1 MPSHTLL
8 NNLLKSL
15 IISGLLIHLISISSF
30 NNNNSLL
37 YTSISLTK
45 PSSSD
50 HPLPPCNATH
60 IVFGI
65 AATASTWSHRKHS
78 VESWWRPNLTRGYVF
93 LDKIKPELLPWPN
106 HTLPPFHVSQDTSRY
121 KDHDKHLARDAI
133 RMARI
138 VTELFEIEEAGLRWF
153 VMADDDTV
161 LFVDNLVDV
170 LNRYDH
176 RKFLYI
182 GMNSETHASNVMHSF
197 EMAFGGAGYA
207 LSYPLAAALAAN
219 MDVCLKRYPDLY
231 GSDHIIQS
239 CVADL
244 GVSITRELGF
254 HQIDLHRDIS
264 GFLSSHPRAPL
275 VSLHHLDQV
284 EPIFPAMSRD
294 ESLKHLMA
302 AARADESRLL
312 QQSICYDEL
321 KNWTISI
328 AWGYSVQIYEAIVN
342 PSALQRPIETFVP
355 WTKFARPFF
364 VFNTRGL
371 PSRHPCDAPH
381 QFFFRSVER
390 GRRVVTRYGRAR
402 PRGLPACSVTGNHS
416 AEFVADVVVS
426 SPAAKFDVV
435 SFFVT
440 LIFGFLL
447 FTFDFGVVDQIGNRR
462 ECCDVL
468 NVQGGNATEIKF
480 RDCRQNE
487 IIP

>member
-138 VTELFEIEEAGLRWF
+138 
-153 VMADDDTV
+153 
-161 LFVDNLVDV
+161 
-170 LNRYDH
+170 
-176 RKFLYI
+176 
-182 GMNSETHASNVMHSF
+182 
-197 EMAFGGAGYA
+197 
-207 LSYPLAAALAAN
+207 
-219 MDVCLKRYPDLY
+219 
-231 GSDHIIQS
+231 
-239 CVADL
+239 
-244 GVSITRELGF
+244 
-254 HQIDLHRDIS
+254 
-264 GFLSSHPRAPL
+264 
-275 VSLHHLDQV
+275 
-284 EPIFPAMSRD
+284 
-294 ESLKHLMA
+294 
-302 AARADESRLL
+302 
-312 QQSICYDEL
+312 
-321 KNWTISI
+321 
-328 AWGYSVQIYEAIVN
+328 
-342 PSALQRPIETFVP
+342 
-355 WTKFARPFF
+355 
-364 VFNTRGL
+364 
-371 PSRHPCDAPH
+371 
-381 QFFFRSVER
+381 R

-426 SPAAKFDVV
+426 SPAAKFDV
-435 SFFVT
+435 
-440 LIFGFLL
+440 
-447 FTFDFGVVDQIGNRR
+447 IGNRR